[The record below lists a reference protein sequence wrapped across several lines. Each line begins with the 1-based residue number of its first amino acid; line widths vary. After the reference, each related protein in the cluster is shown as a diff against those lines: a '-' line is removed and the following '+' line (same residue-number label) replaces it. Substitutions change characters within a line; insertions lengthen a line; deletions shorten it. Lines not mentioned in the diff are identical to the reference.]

1 MKKILYLMGIDW
13 YWIKQRPQIIAEML
27 SKDYDITVAYYHE
40 VFVKQSLR
48 SEKDE
53 LEKSFAIPA
62 IPYRDKNKLAFV
74 IQILFF
80 LKIVR
85 SIQRYDAVWIT
96 HPLLYRY
103 IPASYRGQIIYDC
116 MDNHAELCGD
126 AQIRRKIVDVER
138 DLVERADLIFTS
150 SVGLKKKILSL
161 KRDSDPVLVRNGFV
175 PDKLHLPAI
184 EKKPKEKYRIGYFG
198 TIAEWFDF
206 SILLA
211 TLDYFPQL
219 EYHLWGPVA
228 NIELPHHSRIIME
241 GVIEHSGLWN
251 GIKTMD
257 CLIMPFKLTEAI
269 KDVDPV
275 KLYEY
280 ISMGKAIVSVY
291 YSELDRFKPFVHFY
305 YNSTDLSEIFHR
317 LIFNNFQP
325 GYDASQQR
333 EFLEKNSWLNRY
345 IIIKEKLEG
354 RSAREF

>member
-1 MKKILYLMGIDW
+1 MNKILYLMGIDW

-53 LEKSFAIPA
+53 LRKSFAIPA

-74 IQILFF
+74 IQSLFF
-80 LKIVR
+80 LKIIR
-85 SIQRYDAVWIT
+85 SIQKYDVIWIT

-103 IPASYRGQIIYDC
+103 IPASYQGQIVYDC
-116 MDNHAELCGD
+116 MDNHAELCCD
-126 AQIRRKIVDVER
+126 DQIRKKIVEIEQ
-138 DLVERADLIFTS
+138 DLVVRADLIFAS
-150 SVGLKKKILSL
+150 SVGLKEKIISL
-161 KRDSDPVLVRNGFV
+161 RKDADPVLVRNGFIF
-175 PDKLHLPAI
+175 DKLHLPVT
-184 EKKPKEKYRIGYFG
+184 EKKPKEKYYIGYFG

-206 SILLA
+206 SVLLA
-211 TLDYFPQL
+211 TLNYFPQL

-228 NIELPHHSRIIME
+228 NIEIPQHSRIIME
-241 GVIEHSGLWN
+241 GVIEHSALWN
-251 GIKTMD
+251 SIKTMD

-291 YSELDRFKPFVHFY
+291 YSELERFKPFVHFY
-305 YNSTDLSEIFHR
+305 YDNTDLNELFHR
-317 LIFNNFQP
+317 LILNHFQP

-333 EFLEKNSWLNRY
+333 KFLERNSWVNRY
-345 IIIKEKLEG
+345 TIIKEKLDE
-354 RSAREF
+354 RSAR